1 MSLAESV
8 HTWRMGLEKSPFGDR
23 QAHLAALG
31 HPARVNTSPAG
42 HGAFLLNME
51 WRKRIV
57 ADIRLTVDE
66 GAAAVA
72 LAVALVK
79 G

>member
-1 MSLAESV
+1 
-8 HTWRMGLEKSPFGDR
+8 MGPAGLTHGAL

-42 HGAFLLNME
+42 HGAFLLNTE

-66 GAAAVA
+66 GAAAAA
-72 LAVALVK
+72 LAAALVQ

>member
-1 MSLAESV
+1 M
-8 HTWRMGLEKSPFGDR
+8 
-23 QAHLAALG
+23 
-31 HPARVNTSPAG
+31 NTSPAG
-42 HGAFLLNME
+42 HGAFLLNTE

-66 GAAAVA
+66 GVAAVA

>member
-1 MSLAESV
+1 ME
-8 HTWRMGLEKSPFGDR
+8 GLVTAHLWEHAKHIGIALC

-42 HGAFLLNME
+42 HGAFLLNTE

-66 GAAAVA
+66 GAAAAA
-72 LAVALVK
+72 LAAVK